1 MKHKRGKPIM
11 TIMRCLA
18 TTVATLILFVPNLHA
33 QDKPEAS
40 YMLIKNVSIFDG
52 VNNRLTPGDV
62 LIENNLIN
70 AVGAIEKV
78 PQGTRVIDGGGRTL
92 MPGMIDCHSHLG
104 AQMGGVAALEG
115 ANWDEI
121 AARTVIAAKDHL
133 MDGFTT
139 VRDLGGMSGRGIK
152 KMIDA
157 DELPGPRIFPS
168 GAIISQTSGH
178 GDLSTLSTR
187 PYRLNGGIRDS
198 NIERLEISVTA
209 DGRADVLAA
218 VRRQLKTGA
227 TQIKIMA
234 GGGVASTWD
243 PWHSTGYTLDEMKAA
258 VEAAA
263 DYGTYVAAH
272 VNQNYSIQR
281 CLEAGIPSIEHGFVL
296 DEKTISMIVE
306 KGAFLS
312 TQLTG
317 TSRELYD
324 LPSLNAENLRK
335 LDIAQEEMK
344 DYFRLVKKHKP
355 KQVFSIDAVLTT
367 KKQADQQRAHEIWL
381 FAHHFGN
388 FAMLKAATSTAGELV
403 ALCGK
408 MNPYPLGKL
417 GVVEEG
423 AYADIILVDGNPL
436 EDISTIGG
444 NELWYKAPS
453 RDGVE
458 TIPLIIK
465 DGKICKNTLGQESA
479 NHDH

>member
-1 MKHKRGKPIM
+1 MEA
-11 TIMRCLA
+11 MRNL
-18 TTVATLILFVPNLHA
+18 TVAMTLLLGGALSSYA
-33 QDKPEAS
+33 QDKPEEQPAF
-40 YMLIKNVSIFDG
+40 IFIENVKVFDG
-52 VNNRLTPGDV
+52 TNEALKDGPI
-62 LIENNLIN
+62 LIENNLIKV
-70 AVGAIEKV
+70 VGAKATKPAGAV
-78 PQGTRVIDGGGRTL
+78 VIDGNGGTL
-92 MPGMIDCHSHLG
+92 MPGLIDCHSHLG
-104 AQMGGVAALEG
+104 AQLPGIAALES

-121 AARTVIAAKDHL
+121 GARTVVAAKDHL

-157 DELPGPRIFPS
+157 GELPGPRIFPS

-178 GDLSTLSTR
+178 GDLTNLTAR
-187 PYRLNGGIRDS
+187 AYRFNGGVRDS

-243 PWHSTGYTLDEMKAA
+243 PWHSTGYTMSEMKAA
-258 VEAAA
+258 VEAAS

-296 DEKTISMIVE
+296 DEKTIKMIVE
-306 KGAFLS
+306 KGAYLS

-317 TSRELYD
+317 TSRELYN

-344 DYFRLVKKHKP
+344 NYFALVKKHKP
-355 KQVFSIDAVLTT
+355 KQVFSIDAVLTN
-367 KKQADQQRAHEIWL
+367 KQQADQQRAHEIWL
-381 FAHHFGN
+381 FANHFGN
-388 FAMLKAATSTAGELV
+388 FAMLKAATSSAGELV
-403 ALCGK
+403 SLCGK
-408 MNPYPLGKL
+408 MNPYPSGKL
-417 GVVEEG
+417 GVIEAG
-423 AYADIILVDGNPL
+423 AYADILIVDGNPL
-436 EDISTIGG
+436 EDIGVIGG
-444 NELWYKAPS
+444 NELWYEAPP
-453 RDGVE
+453 RNGVA
-458 TIPLIIK
+458 TIKLIMK
-465 DGKICKNTLGQESA
+465 DGKIFKNELK
-479 NHDH
+479 